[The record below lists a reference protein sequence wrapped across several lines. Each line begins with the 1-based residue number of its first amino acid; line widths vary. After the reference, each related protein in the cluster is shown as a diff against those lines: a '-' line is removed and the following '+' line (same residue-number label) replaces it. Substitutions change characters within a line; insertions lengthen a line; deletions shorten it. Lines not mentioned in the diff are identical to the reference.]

1 MTVTVVWVVGC
12 VWLVRRELRF
22 EKARRQSIR
31 ARQESLKRMQELIGE
46 QETALEKSRT
56 AIERANTVRLGQIYD
71 LSRRN
76 RMLN

>member
-1 MTVTVVWVVGC
+1 MTVAVLVLVG
-12 VWLVRRELRF
+12 VWLIRRELRF

-46 QETALEKSRT
+46 QETALEASRT
-56 AIERANTVRLGQIYD
+56 ALERANTVRLGQIYD

>member
-1 MTVTVVWVVGC
+1 MTVAVLVLVG

-56 AIERANTVRLGQIYD
+56 AIERANAVRLGQIYD
-71 LSRRN
+71 MSRRN